1 MNGAQQWEDVV
12 RVVFPVGAD
21 GRLDDEVLPLYAL
34 DWTVPRQSDAL
45 LDPRVDLRRLDFRA
59 MNQSSYQK
67 LVRSAMTGGSAQ
79 GATTASYSVLSR
91 DSVRVASGGKASFCS
106 YFNAFPGG
114 YWTRWTAVRS
124 VRLVADV
131 VGSGVIS
138 VSRSDGRGL
147 YSQVASLSVGNAV
160 TAATGVVADAAG
172 TESMTSE
179 AVPSTARHAAA
190 SSALSNVT
198 RVTLTVPLTGMMD
211 GGYVWFDAQASGGG
225 ADGLTISH
233 AAWQVPTDVRV
244 AADPGT
250 VSVAVTTFN
259 RPTYCL
265 DQLEA
270 IAADRPLLERLDTV
284 YCIDQGSDLVSD
296 QPGFNAV
303 AARLGRQLTYLRQ
316 RNLGGSGGFSRGM
329 YETLQAGRSSSCM
342 LLDDDAVS
350 EPEAILRAVQ
360 FADYTVRPVI
370 VGGAM
375 FHLDNRTSLF
385 SSGECFDWKRMWYY
399 PALGLPY
406 NHDFAADPLRDC
418 PRLHQ
423 RVDEDYNGWW
433 MCLIPVSVIRR
444 IGLSLPVFIKF
455 DDIEYGLRAKK
466 AGIPTVQLPGVAVW
480 HQAWHEKDQT
490 RTWEEYFAERN
501 RFLAMLLHEPGRPVT
516 RVLFESFFD
525 EANLGLRLQYS
536 SMALRHLAFTDL
548 LAGPQHLVDCLPTK
562 LSEVRELQ
570 SRFTDARFKP
580 SLEDFP
586 PARRQAMPPSLR
598 PTTGIERRFAAVKGI
613 AQGLA
618 KGAVSAL
625 KSAVSKGA
633 DPRNP
638 GNPGSQHTKTGQDIA
653 DEQHQLDP
661 CPLDSQERP
670 NVEIAAHNTSWLSFA
685 GVDSALVTS
694 PDGNSVAWLKR
705 DDAQFRS
712 LMRENYHLT
721 RELLK
726 RWKDLSREYREYDL
740 ASVDVWE
747 KIFGV
752 KE

>member
-12 RVVFPVGAD
+12 RVVFPIGVD
-21 GRLDDEVLPLYAL
+21 GRPDDEVLPLYAL

-45 LDPRVDLRRLDFRA
+45 LDPRVNLCRLDFRA
-59 MNQSSYQK
+59 MNQSNYQK
-67 LVRSAMTGGSAQ
+67 LVRSAMTGSAAQ
-79 GATTASYSVLSR
+79 GATTTSYSVLSR
-91 DSVRVASGGKASFCS
+91 NSVRIASGKKASFCS

-114 YWTRWTAVRS
+114 YWTRWTAVRF

-147 YSQVASLSVGNAV
+147 CSQVASLSVGKAV
-160 TAATGVVADAAG
+160 TAATDVEANAAT
-172 TESMTSE
+172 TESMTSGT
-179 AVPSTARHAAA
+179 VPPTGRHAA
-190 SSALSNVT
+190 SSAPSNVT
-198 RVTLTVPLTGMMD
+198 HVILTVPLTGMMD
-211 GGYVWFDAQASGGG
+211 GGYVWFDAQASDGA
-225 ADGLTISH
+225 ADGLVVSH
-233 AAWQVPTDVRV
+233 AAWQVPMDVRV

-270 IAADRPLLERLDTV
+270 IAADKLLLERLDTV
-284 YCIDQGSDLVSD
+284 YCIDQGSDFVSD
-296 QPGFNAV
+296 QRGFNAV
-303 AARLGRQLTYLRQ
+303 AAHLGRQLTYLRQ

-329 YETLQAGRSSSCM
+329 YETLQAGKSSSCM
-342 LLDDDAVS
+342 LLDDDALS
-350 EPEAILRAVQ
+350 EPEAILRALQ
-360 FADYTVRPVI
+360 FADYTVQPVI

-375 FHLDNRTSLF
+375 FHLDDRTSLF
-385 SSGECFDWKRMWYY
+385 SSGECLDWKRMWYY

-406 NHDFAADPLRDC
+406 NHDFATEPLRDC
-418 PRLHQ
+418 PPLHQ

-433 MCLIPVSVIRR
+433 MCLIPVSVIRK

-501 RFLAMLLHEPGRPVT
+501 RFLAMLLHEPGKPVT

-536 SMALRHLAFTDL
+536 SMALRHLALTDL
-548 LAGPQHLVDCLPTK
+548 LAGPQYLVDCLPTK

-580 SLEDFP
+580 SFEDFP
-586 PARRQAMPPSLR
+586 PARRQAMPPSLH
-598 PTTGIERRFAAVKGI
+598 PTTRMERRLAAVKGI

-618 KGAVSAL
+618 KGAISTL
-625 KSAVSKGA
+625 KSAALRGT
-633 DPRNP
+633 DPHNSDNP
-638 GNPGSQHTKTGQDIA
+638 GAHHTETSQDVA

-661 CPLDSQERP
+661 RPLDSQEQP
-670 NVEIAAHNTSWLSFA
+670 DVEIAAHNASWMSFM

-705 DDAQFRS
+705 DNAQFYS
-712 LMRENYHLT
+712 LMRENYYLT

-726 RWKDLSREYREYDL
+726 HWKDLSREYREYDL